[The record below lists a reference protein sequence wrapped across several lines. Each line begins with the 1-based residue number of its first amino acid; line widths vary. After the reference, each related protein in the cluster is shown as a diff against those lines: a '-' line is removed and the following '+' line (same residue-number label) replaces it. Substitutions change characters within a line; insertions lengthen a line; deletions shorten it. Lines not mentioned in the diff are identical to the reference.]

1 MLLFQNCFTLWPFPP
16 PWDARALLDKKI
28 LNVLCLHVS
37 LAPTNPQ
44 LCFLLQ
50 TSSNELIQFDP
61 PELCLPLLP
70 NQRVLSSSK
79 MVNITDQYI
88 GFRICPKKSNLARYN
103 VSPSEGILP
112 PRSMQLL
119 LITKIA
125 EEKELEDSQCTDK
138 FLVWN
143 SIVTEDVKASDVIHN
158 MPETKCTEFP
168 IVVTEVSSL
177 YVMNAS

>member
-1 MLLFQNCFTLWPFPP
+1 
-16 PWDARALLDKKI
+16 
-28 LNVLCLHVS
+28 
-37 LAPTNPQ
+37 
-44 LCFLLQ
+44 
-50 TSSNELIQFDP
+50 
-61 PELCLPLLP
+61 
-70 NQRVLSSSK
+70 

-88 GFRICPKKSNLARYN
+88 GFRICPKKSNFARYN
-103 VSPSEGILP
+103 VNPSEGILP

-158 MPETKCTEFP
+158 MPGTKCTEFP

-177 YVMNAS
+177 YIMNMS